1 MSQST
6 LKWLRL
12 ATPGLII
19 LVFYAILGRLTGLW
33 LMSLPHNFK
42 DALLSGNVLIP
53 AGVYCL
59 LPFRTWAN
67 QRYFDAVSENL
78 RSKMVHASG
87 LPDEP
92 AVYTW
97 KALRGVFYHLVDND
111 RSLSKKASLAYF
123 NGFIWTTCADIRVV
137 AYTYVCIA
145 GFFYWIGFKGSMPA
159 IVLFL
164 TIATSSYVASAVA
177 TRRHKLIGD
186 EQIEIIQL
194 YHRDEL
200 RRSLEDIHSRGY
212 NAGN

>member
-19 LVFYAILGRLTGLW
+19 LTFYTILGRLTGLW
-33 LMSLPHNFK
+33 LVSLPGNLK
-42 DALLSGNVLIP
+42 DALLSANVLIP
-53 AGVYCL
+53 AGVYYL

-67 QRYFDAVSENL
+67 RRYFDAVSENL
-78 RSKMVHASG
+78 RSKMVRASG
-87 LPDEP
+87 LMDEP
-92 AVYTW
+92 VTYTW
-97 KALRGVFYHLVDND
+97 KALRGTFYHLIDND
-111 RSLSKKASLAYF
+111 QSLSKKASLAYF

-137 AYTYVCIA
+137 AYTYVVIA
-145 GFFYWIGFKGSMPA
+145 AFLSWIGFEGSMLAA
-159 IVLFL
+159 ILFAA
-164 TIATSSYVASAVA
+164 IAIASYLGSAAA

-186 EQIEIIQL
+186 EQLEIIQM

-200 RRSLEDIHSRGY
+200 QQSLKQIRDRGH